1 MPQSP
6 PRRQAMKALEI
17 HKLLRRRVL
26 VTRESA
32 RTILPELA
40 AALAEDSKNVAFD
53 YCGVEGMTLSFF

>member
-1 MPQSP
+1 
-6 PRRQAMKALEI
+6 MKALEI